1 MDKDGVIYYNIY
13 LFLSQKTC
21 RFHLAVCLFS
31 NKSQEMS
38 KYGKNISDTL
48 SYVLCAT
55 YLHLPRFDVIC
66 DLLVNRRTATWEIQ
80 LIFI

>member
-1 MDKDGVIYYNIY
+1 
-13 LFLSQKTC
+13 
-21 RFHLAVCLFS
+21 
-31 NKSQEMS
+31 MS